1 MLKPIDIQEKEF
13 EIKVRGYDRDEVDDF
28 LDEIIDTFDILYR
41 TNKSL
46 QQKVDELEAQIRAGA
61 GAKEAVELARYQCDE
76 MRRQAKADADAIIK
90 NARETAAAAASDAEY
105 EKQKQKLSE
114 AKIKLADFKKSIR
127 ENCGDIMAIIDKM
140 D

>member
-28 LDEIIDTFDILYR
+28 LDEVIDTFDILYK

-46 QQKVDELEAQIRAGA
+46 KQRVDELEAEAEEVNS
-61 GAKEAVELARYQCDE
+61 AKEAVELAKYQCEE
-76 MRRQAKADADAIIK
+76 MRRQAKVEADRIIK
-90 NARETAAAAASDAEY
+90 DAKENSLSLQDGTEA
-105 EKQKQKLSE
+105 EKQKGKLTE
-114 AKIKLADFKKSIR
+114 AKLKLADFKKSIR
-127 ENCGDIMAIIDKM
+127 ENCSDIMAIIDKM

>member
-28 LDEIIDTFDILYR
+28 LDEIIDTFDILYK

-46 QQKVDELEAQIRAGA
+46 QQRLDELEAEAKKGVN
-61 GAKEAVELARYQCDE
+61 AKEAVELAKYQCEE

-90 NARETAAAAASDAEY
+90 NARETAAAAQADAEY
-105 EKQKQKLSE
+105 KEKLSE

-127 ENCGDIMAIIDKM
+127 ENCSDIMSIIDKM